1 MCNLYPAVARALS
14 GLPVRE
20 DMDWRDLARKEIP
33 WNQWLLKQ
41 KNDAIRDEDEARQRI
56 FDKDEKKRLDFLSA
70 DNELFK
76 LLHPYENDLRDFRA
90 GTSNFQTETL
100 LDSSQNPSMQG
111 QPVTFTATVRFIAT
125 KAPVLQGS
133 VTFDMHRGPDVHM
146 IAAMPNQKIA
156 QGGLSSTQLGRR
168 NIVNGVATLT
178 TNVLRKGVTR
188 VTATFPGWGN
198 ILGSTSGDP
207 GGPNVAPT
215 GLGQEVQ

>member
-1 MCNLYPAVARALS
+1 
-14 GLPVRE
+14 
-20 DMDWRDLARKEIP
+20 MDWRDLARKGIP

-41 KNDAIRDEDEARQRI
+41 KNDAARDDAQARRRQ
-56 FDKDEKKRLDFLSA
+56 FGGDEKEKLDFLFA

-76 LLHPYENDLRDFRA
+76 LLHPYENDLNDFRT
-90 GTSNFQTETL
+90 GTSNLQTETL
-100 LDSSQNPSMQG
+100 LDSSPNPSTQG

-133 VTFDMHRGPDVHM
+133 VTFDMHRGIDVHM
-146 IAAMPNQKIA
+146 IASMPNQKIA
-156 QGGLSSTQLGRR
+156 QGGWSLTQLGKR

-178 TNVLRKGVTR
+178 TNVLPKGITR
-188 VTATFPGWGN
+188 VTATFPGWGD